1 MIRADAAG
9 HDVCL
14 DKEVMTRRF
23 TVELR
28 KATRTI
34 LLTVATLLTPAAL
47 SAQFTTFVAPPR
59 KAAVDSPATVVAAK
73 ARADSV
79 ARMSLTD
86 MKTWVDS
93 AAGTSTQVA
102 SATDTTMAAANAAA
116 PAVQAPAATA
126 HETTTFSNG
135 AIAPNTAS
143 ALPAYLATGLALFSV
158 GLFLLRR
165 RRRAEVNARRDG

>member
-1 MIRADAAG
+1 M
-9 HDVCL
+9 
-14 DKEVMTRRF
+14 
-23 TVELR
+23 ELR
-28 KATRTI
+28 KATTAI
-34 LLTVATLLTPAAL
+34 LLTAAALLTPAVS

-59 KAAVDSPATVVAAK
+59 KAVVDSAPTTVAAK

-102 SATDTTMAAANAAA
+102 STNDTTMAAANASTPA
-116 PAVQAPAATA
+116 PQVPSGNA
-126 HETTTFSNG
+126 HSTTTFSNG

-143 ALPAYLATGLALFSV
+143 PLPAYLAAGFALFSV
-158 GLFLLRR
+158 GLFLVRR
-165 RRRAEVNARRDG
+165 RRRAPATARRER

>member
-1 MIRADAAG
+1 M
-9 HDVCL
+9 
-14 DKEVMTRRF
+14 
-23 TVELR
+23 ELR
-28 KATRTI
+28 KATTAI
-34 LLTVATLLTPAAL
+34 LLTAATLLTPAAL

-102 SATDTTMAAANAAA
+102 SANDSTMAAANAAA
-116 PAVQAPAATA
+116 PAVQAPAGNAR
-126 HETTTFSNG
+126 ETTTFSNG

-143 ALPAYLATGLALFSV
+143 PLPAYLATGLASLSV
-158 GLFLLRR
+158 GLFLLWRR
-165 RRRAEVNARRDG
+165 RRVEVNARRDG

>member
-1 MIRADAAG
+1 MVRAEAAG
-9 HDVCL
+9 ARAMPRKDA
-14 DKEVMTRRF
+14 MIRRF

-28 KATRTI
+28 KATTAI
-34 LLTVATLLTPAAL
+34 LLTAATLLTPAAL

-59 KAAVDSPATVVAAK
+59 KVVVDSAPTTVAAK

-79 ARMSLTD
+79 ARMRLTD

-102 SATDTTMAAANAAA
+102 SANDTTVAAAAAAA
-116 PAVQAPAATA
+116 PAPQVPAGKAG
-126 HETTTFSNG
+126 TTTFSNG

-143 ALPAYLATGLALFSV
+143 PLPAYLAAGFASFSV
-158 GLFLLRR
+158 GLLLLRR
-165 RRRAEVNARRDG
+165 RRRVELAAHRDG

>member
-1 MIRADAAG
+1 MPRKD
-9 HDVCL
+9 
-14 DKEVMTRRF
+14 VMTRRF

-28 KATRTI
+28 KATRAI
-34 LLTVATLLTPAAL
+34 LLTAATLLTPAAL

-59 KAAVDSPATVVAAK
+59 KAVVDSPATVAATK

-102 SATDTTMAAANAAA
+102 SANDTTMAAANVAA
-116 PAVQAPAATA
+116 PAVQAPAANGR
-126 HETTTFSNG
+126 ETTTFSNG

-143 ALPAYLATGLALFSV
+143 PLPAYLATGLAALSV
-158 GLFLLRR
+158 GLFLLRHR
-165 RRRAEVNARRDG
+165 RRVEVSARRDG

>member
-1 MIRADAAG
+1 MD
-9 HDVCL
+9 
-14 DKEVMTRRF
+14 
-23 TVELR
+23 LR
-28 KATRTI
+28 KTTTAI
-34 LLTVATLLTPAAL
+34 LLTAAALLTPAAL

-59 KAAVDSPATVVAAK
+59 KAAVDSAPTTVAAK

-102 SATDTTMAAANAAA
+102 TANDTTMAAANAAVPA
-116 PAVQAPAATA
+116 PQVPSGNART
-126 HETTTFSNG
+126 TTTFSNG

-143 ALPAYLATGLALFSV
+143 PLPAYLAAGLASFSV
-158 GLFLLRR
+158 GLFLLLR

>member
-1 MIRADAAG
+1 M
-9 HDVCL
+9 
-14 DKEVMTRRF
+14 
-23 TVELR
+23 ELR
-28 KATRTI
+28 KATTAI
-34 LLTVATLLTPAAL
+34 ALTAATLLTPAAL

-59 KAAVDSPATVVAAK
+59 KAAVDSSPTTVAAK

-102 SATDTTMAAANAAA
+102 STSDTTMAAANAAVA
-116 PAVQAPAATA
+116 TTQAPGGNART
-126 HETTTFSNG
+126 TTTFSNG

-143 ALPAYLATGLALFSV
+143 PLPAYLAAGLASFSV
-158 GLFLLRR
+158 GLMLLTRR
-165 RRRAEVNARRDG
+165 RPVEVAARRDG

>member
-1 MIRADAAG
+1 
-9 HDVCL
+9 
-14 DKEVMTRRF
+14 
-23 TVELR
+23 VELR
-28 KATRTI
+28 KATTAI
-34 LLTVATLLTPAAL
+34 LLAAAIMLTPAVL

-59 KAAVDSPATVVAAK
+59 KAAVDSAPATVAAAK

-86 MKTWVDS
+86 MKAWVDS

-102 SATDTTMAAANAAA
+102 SANDTTLAAANATSTA
-116 PAVQAPAATA
+116 PAPNGNDRT
-126 HETTTFSNG
+126 TTTFSNG

-143 ALPAYLATGLALFSV
+143 PLPAYLAAGLTTFSV

-165 RRRAEVNARRDG
+165 RRRAEATTRRDG

>member
-1 MIRADAAG
+1 M
-9 HDVCL
+9 
-14 DKEVMTRRF
+14 
-23 TVELR
+23 ELR
-28 KATRTI
+28 KSTTAI
-34 LLTVATLLTPAAL
+34 LLAATLLTPAAL

-59 KAAVDSPATVVAAK
+59 KAAVDSAPATVAAAK

-86 MKTWVDS
+86 MKAWVDS

-102 SATDTTMAAANAAA
+102 SVTDTTMAAANATSPAA
-116 PAVQAPAATA
+116 PAPNANDR
-126 HETTTFSNG
+126 TTTSFSSG

-143 ALPAYLATGLALFSV
+143 PLPAYLAAGLASFSV

-165 RRRAEVNARRDG
+165 RRRAEAPARRDG

>member
-1 MIRADAAG
+1 MD
-9 HDVCL
+9 
-14 DKEVMTRRF
+14 
-23 TVELR
+23 LR
-28 KATRTI
+28 KTTTAI
-34 LLTVATLLTPAAL
+34 LLTAATLLTPAAL

-59 KAAVDSPATVVAAK
+59 KAVGDSAPTTVAAK

-93 AAGTSTQVA
+93 AAGTNTQVA
-102 SATDTTMAAANAAA
+102 SANDTTMAAANAAVAA
-116 PAVQAPAATA
+116 PQVPNNART
-126 HETTTFSNG
+126 TTTFSNG

-143 ALPAYLATGLALFSV
+143 PLPAYLAAGLASFSV

-165 RRRAEVNARRDG
+165 RRRAEVTARRDG

>member
-1 MIRADAAG
+1 MI
-9 HDVCL
+9 
-14 DKEVMTRRF
+14 RRF

-28 KATRTI
+28 KATTAI
-34 LLTVATLLTPAAL
+34 LFTAATLLTPAVS

-59 KAAVDSPATVVAAK
+59 KVVVDSTPTTVAAK

-86 MKTWVDS
+86 MKSWVDS

-102 SATDTTMAAANAAA
+102 SANDTTMAAANVAA
-116 PAVQAPAATA
+116 PMPQVPSGDA
-126 HETTTFSNG
+126 HSTTTFSNG

-143 ALPAYLATGLALFSV
+143 PLPAYVAAGLAMFSV
-158 GLFLLRR
+158 GLFLVRR
-165 RRRAEVNARRDG
+165 RRRAPANARRER

>member
-1 MIRADAAG
+1 M
-9 HDVCL
+9 
-14 DKEVMTRRF
+14 
-23 TVELR
+23 ELR
-28 KATRTI
+28 KATTAI
-34 LLTVATLLTPAAL
+34 LLTAATLLTPAAL

-59 KAAVDSPATVVAAK
+59 KAVADSAPTTVAAK

-86 MKTWVDS
+86 MKSWVDS

-102 SATDTTMAAANAAA
+102 TANDTTMAAANAAA
-116 PAVQAPAATA
+116 AATQAPGANART
-126 HETTTFSNG
+126 TTTFSNG

-143 ALPAYLATGLALFSV
+143 PLPAYLAAGVASLSA

-165 RRRAEVNARRDG
+165 RRRVAVIARRDR

>member
-1 MIRADAAG
+1 M
-9 HDVCL
+9 
-14 DKEVMTRRF
+14 
-23 TVELR
+23 ELR
-28 KATRTI
+28 KATTAI
-34 LLTVATLLTPAAL
+34 LFTAAALLAPAAL

-59 KAAVDSPATVVAAK
+59 KAAADSAPKTVAAK

-79 ARMSLTD
+79 ARMSVTD

-102 SATDTTMAAANAAA
+102 SASDTTMAAANAAA
-116 PAVQAPAATA
+116 TAPQAANANART
-126 HETTTFSNG
+126 TTTFSNG

-143 ALPAYLATGLALFSV
+143 PLPAYLAAGLASLSA

-165 RRRAEVNARRDG
+165 RRRAEVKARRDG

>member
-1 MIRADAAG
+1 M
-9 HDVCL
+9 
-14 DKEVMTRRF
+14 
-23 TVELR
+23 ELR
-28 KATRTI
+28 KATTAI
-34 LLTVATLLTPAAL
+34 LLTAATLLTPAAL

-59 KAAVDSPATVVAAK
+59 KAVVDSAPTTVAAK

-102 SATDTTMAAANAAA
+102 SANDTTMAAANAAT
-116 PAVQAPAATA
+116 PATQVTSGNART
-126 HETTTFSNG
+126 TTTFSNG

-143 ALPAYLATGLALFSV
+143 PLPAYLAAGLASFSV
-158 GLFLLRR
+158 GLFLLMRR
-165 RRRAEVNARRDG
+165 RRVAVNARRDG